1 MKRSIL
7 YPKFYIQIGIV
18 VATLIAFGPVTS
30 QATTVSFNPAS
41 SKDVAVGNP
50 QCLGIK
56 ICLLKSA

>member
-18 VATLIAFGPVTS
+18 VAMLIAFGPATS
-30 QATTVSFNPAS
+30 QATTVSFNPA